1 MPESKK
7 SFNSLDTT
15 FRARIEAKRE
25 RKAGARANRD
35 QERVEF
41 GELGTASGMARRR
54 ALNAERL
61 KTADLALCSQ
71 GAVTAGVFIAG
82 DSEWER
88 LFLDPTI
95 KSSTHANALDAVL
108 LLYARQE
115 CGDEVRAFTDAGET
129 LLLAT
134 REALNAEYC
143 AGLLNP
149 FDVQTFYESFAD
161 EATQCELVQRWRDR
175 DPLTRWWRRRD

>member
-7 SFNSLDTT
+7 NCGLLDTT
-15 FRARIEAKRE
+15 SRARIEAKCE

-41 GELGTASGMARRR
+41 ADLGTASGMARRR
-54 ALNAERL
+54 ALNAKRL
-61 KTADLALCSQ
+61 KSADLVLCSQ
-71 GAVTAGVFIAG
+71 GAVTAGVFVAG
-82 DSEWER
+82 ESEWER

-95 KSSTHANALDAVL
+95 KSTTHANALDAVL

-115 CGDEVRAFTDAGET
+115 RGDEVRACTDAGKT
-129 LLLAT
+129 LLNAT
-134 REALNAEYC
+134 REALNAEYS

-161 EATQCELVQRWRDR
+161 EATQSELVQRWHDR
-175 DPLTRWWRRRD
+175 DPLTRWWRRKD